1 MAEVAALPFPIA
13 LYLHVPFC
21 ATRCHYCD
29 FNTYAGLEAF
39 FEPYVAALCREI
51 RSAGAARGRPPASTI
66 FIGGGTPTVL
76 PADLLAQ
83 ALAACREAFDV
94 AAAAEIT
101 CEANPGHAT
110 ALRTAAHAG
119 RGASA
124 KPPCGTTGEKLTQRR
139 QDAKMARRTQRSL
152 APFAPLREASRAVFR
167 TGAHAGR
174 GASAKPP
181 RGTAD
186 EKLTQ
191 RRQDA
196 EMARRTQRSFA
207 PFAPL
212 REANGAI
219 FRTVAHAA
227 CAATAGENRPSASI
241 RARPRP
247 VFRTGTADQPA
258 FALLRQLGVNRLS
271 LGVQSF
277 DDDELRWLG
286 RIHTS
291 AEATAAFMAARAAGF
306 TNLNLDLIF
315 GLPGQ
320 PPATWRRTLAHA
332 VRLQGEHLSLYGLTL
347 EEGAPLADRVR
358 RGLSPAPDEDLAA
371 DLYLF
376 AADFLA
382 AHGYV
387 QYEISNWARPSQ
399 TALADLHAPASDHR
413 CRHNLT
419 YWHREPYLGFGAGAH
434 SFETASEA
442 AGADRRW
449 WNVRAVPE
457 YIQRMNTAGS
467 AEAGHETIGGRLA
480 MGEMMML
487 GLRLTAEGVSDARFR
502 ERFGVEMAEVF
513 GQEIRRLAGRGLLER
528 LPDRVRLTPGGR
540 LLGNRVFA
548 EFLP

>member
-94 AAAAEIT
+94 AAEAEIT
-101 CEANPGHAT
+101 CEANPGSAT

-152 APFAPLREASRAVFR
+152 APFAPLREASRA
-167 TGAHAGR
+167 
-174 GASAKPP
+174 
-181 RGTAD
+181 
-186 EKLTQ
+186 
-191 RRQDA
+191 
-196 EMARRTQRSFA
+196 
-207 PFAPL
+207 
-212 REANGAI
+212 
-219 FRTVAHAA
+219 
-227 CAATAGENRPSASI
+227 
-241 RARPRP
+241 

-467 AEAGHETIGGRLA
+467 AETGHETIGGRLA